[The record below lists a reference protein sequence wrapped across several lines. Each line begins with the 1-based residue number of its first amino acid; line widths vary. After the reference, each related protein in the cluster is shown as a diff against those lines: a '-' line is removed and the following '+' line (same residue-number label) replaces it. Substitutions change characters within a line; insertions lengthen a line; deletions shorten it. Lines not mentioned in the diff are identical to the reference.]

1 MIHVGVLA
9 GPPNQSDRHVGRRTP
24 IARSNDFEAM
34 VASGI
39 REVRESPFHAGSV
52 PVAICPHRTPPEF
65 LAGEALGV
73 RQGILSRGWKSRLR
87 DHPAQSEI
95 RHMELRRAS

>member
-1 MIHVGVLA
+1 MCKRTAARDNSPSGSCRGA
-9 GPPNQSDRHVGRRTP
+9 AESDRHVGRRAL

-39 REVRESPFHAGSV
+39 RKVREGPFHAGSV

-65 LAGEALGV
+65 LAGKALGV

-87 DHPAQSEI
+87 DQPA
-95 RHMELRRAS
+95 